1 MSQHWGFM
9 IAAAVGYVAGILAF
23 WAVTRIYLLHDIWQ
37 RVASSAAV
45 SNLEAAADVATQGE
59 AAGALGEGLSG
70 SLDVVGI

>member
-1 MSQHWGFM
+1 MVP
-9 IAAAVGYVAGILAF
+9 AALGYVAGILAF

-37 RVASSAAV
+37 RVASSSAV